1 MAAERMDR
9 WATVLV
15 VAAAVCGL
23 LAMHGF
29 EAALVHADHADAS
42 GHVAGIEASGAEAH
56 VQHGGCS
63 LEKPDD
69 SSGLA
74 LALCPVDAFAPATA
88 LQSSGTTSAGVA
100 FANRAVLTAFSI
112 LRL

>member
-1 MAAERMDR
+1 M
-9 WATVLV
+9 LV

-23 LAMHGF
+23 LVMHGF
-29 EAALVHADHADAS
+29 EVVIVHADHADAS
-42 GHVAGIEASGAEAH
+42 GHVAGIEASAAETH
-56 VQHGGCS
+56 VQHGSCS
-63 LEKPDD
+63 LEKPAD

-74 LALCPVDAFAPATA
+74 LALCTVDAFTPGIA
-88 LQSSGTTSAGVA
+88 LEFRGTTSAGVA

>member
-1 MAAERMDR
+1 M
-9 WATVLV
+9 LV
-15 VAAAVCGL
+15 VAAAICGL

-29 EAALVHADHADAS
+29 EAALVHADHA
-42 GHVAGIEASGAEAH
+42 GHVASTEASAAETH

-69 SSGLA
+69 SSGLP
-74 LALCPVDAFAPATA
+74 LPLCPVHAFAP
-88 LQSSGTTSAGVA
+88 GTPLEFRDTRSVGVTL
-100 FANRAVLTAFSI
+100 ANRAVLTAFSI

>member
-1 MAAERMDR
+1 M
-9 WATVLV
+9 LV
-15 VAAAVCGL
+15 VTAAVCGL

-29 EAALVHADHADAS
+29 EAALVHAGHADAS
-42 GHVAGIEASGAEAH
+42 GHVPGIEASAAETH
-56 VQHGGCS
+56 VQHGSCS
-63 LEKPDD
+63 LEKPDN

-74 LALCPVDAFAPATA
+74 LALCPVDAFAPTTA